1 MVHGLPSTLRRIGS
15 LLLLSL
21 LLLFASRLPA
31 QSDDPL
37 LERFS
42 LTPDD
47 GRVLLN
53 WVTRPGTTCD
63 GVDVLRSTDSVN
75 FELIH
80 HIPGICGGPN
90 DAFSYSYLDEHPV
103 ANHRNFYQIGFNRLG
118 ESTIRAIEVVTLDAT
133 GFQVRP
139 HPVTDVSRL
148 YFANESHD
156 VCTLSLIDPRGIVQ
170 GEWQT
175 SQDFFV
181 VDGTNLLPQVYAF
194 RIQNEE
200 GQVIA
205 KGRLLVQK

>member
-1 MVHGLPSTLRRIGS
+1 MDSRLSFRRIGLGK
-15 LLLLSL
+15 LLLLNL
-21 LLLFASRLPA
+21 LLLIASGAVA

-37 LERFS
+37 VERFS
-42 LTPDD
+42 LTIDD

-90 DAFSYSYLDEHPV
+90 DAFSYTYLDEHPI
-103 ANHRNFYQIGFNRLG
+103 ANHTNFYRIGFDRLG
-118 ESTIRAIEVVTLDAT
+118 ESTIRAIDVVTLDAA
-133 GFQVRP
+133 GFQIRP
-139 HPVTDVSRL
+139 NPVTDVSRL
-148 YFANESHD
+148 YFANESRE
-156 VCTLSLIDPRGIVQ
+156 VCTLSLIDMGGIIH

-181 VDGTNLLPQVYAF
+181 VNGTNLLPQLYAF
-194 RIQNEE
+194 RIQNAE
-200 GQVIA
+200 GQAIA